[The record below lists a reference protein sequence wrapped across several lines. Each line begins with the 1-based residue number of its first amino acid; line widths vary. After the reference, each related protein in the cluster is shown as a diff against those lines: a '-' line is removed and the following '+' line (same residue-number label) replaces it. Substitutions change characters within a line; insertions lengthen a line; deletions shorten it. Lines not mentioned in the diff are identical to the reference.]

1 MGQKINPLG
10 FRLGTTQNHYS
21 LWFAHPKNYSEGLEE
36 DKKIRDYIQN
46 YVKKKKNIKNNVK
59 NNIRIFSSLSG
70 ITCIEIKKR
79 IDLIQVRIYIGFQKF
94 LKENSIKELQINLQK
109 EFNSVNRKLNIA
121 TTLIEK
127 PYGNP
132 LILAQYIAGQLKN
145 RVPFLK
151 AVKKAL
157 ERTKKANIKGIRVQ
171 ISGRLGGKDIARVE
185 WIKKGRIPLQ
195 TIRAKVDYCSYPVQT
210 VYGILGI
217 KIWIFIDKK

>member
-21 LWFAHPKNYSEGLEE
+21 LWFAHPKDYSEGLEE
-36 DKKIRDYIQN
+36 DKKIRDFIQN
-46 YVKKKKNIKNNVK
+46 YVKKKISKNVK
-59 NNIRIFSSLSG
+59 NNMRVFSSLSG
-70 ITCIEIKKR
+70 IACIEIKKR
-79 IDLIQVRIYIGFQKF
+79 IDLIQVRIYMGFQKV

-109 EFNSVNRKLNIA
+109 ELNSVNRKLNIA
-121 TTLIEK
+121 TTLISK

-132 LILAQYIAGQLKN
+132 LIIAQYIAGQLKH
-145 RVPFLK
+145 RVPFRK
-151 AVKKAL
+151 AMKKAI

-185 WIKKGRIPLQ
+185 WIRKGRIPLQ

-210 VYGILGI
+210 IYGILGI